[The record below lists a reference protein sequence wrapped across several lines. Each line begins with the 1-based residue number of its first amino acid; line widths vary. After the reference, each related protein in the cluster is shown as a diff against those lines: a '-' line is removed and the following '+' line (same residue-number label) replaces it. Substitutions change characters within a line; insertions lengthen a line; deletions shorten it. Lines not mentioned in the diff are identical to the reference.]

1 LAKPPGEN
9 KKLMPV
15 VLGESPKIA
24 LDATYS
30 VGRDLSGVGL
40 YSHEILLG
48 LTAGHPETRFDFCY
62 RPQRYLRSWANPL
75 PANARRRL
83 LAEPLGPRAADLFH
97 GLNQR
102 LPRIPLRRAVTT
114 FHDLFVLSGE
124 YSTEEFRVRFAAQ
137 ARDAAERSAA
147 IIAVSAFTKNAV
159 VSLLGV
165 EPSKVR
171 VVHHGVRDLPYSPA
185 PREKVILN
193 VGVIQRR
200 KNIARLV
207 EAFETVEP
215 DWRLVL
221 AGSFGYGS
229 GDILARIEQSPARD
243 RISVLGYVSHDELA
257 RWYCRAMIFAFP
269 SLDEGFGM
277 PVLEAMAAGTPVV
290 TSARSALP
298 EVAGDAAL
306 LVDPGDT
313 ESLGMALRQ
322 LAGKEDLRR
331 DLAWRGMARAR
342 LFTWEKAARETWDVY
357 REVLG

>member
-1 LAKPPGEN
+1 MSA
-9 KKLMPV
+9 
-15 VLGESPKIA
+15 VLGESPRIA

-30 VGRDLSGVGL
+30 IGDKLSGVGV
-40 YSHEILLG
+40 YSREMLLG
-48 LTAGHPETRFDFCY
+48 LTASHPGARFDFCY
-62 RPQRYLRSWANPL
+62 RPHRYLRSWAAPL

-83 LAEPLGPRAADLFH
+83 LAEPCGPRAAHLFH

-102 LPRIPLRRAVTT
+102 LPRIPLRCAITT

-124 YSTEEFRVRFAAQ
+124 YSSEEFRARFTAQ
-137 ARDAAERSAA
+137 ARDAAQRSTA
-147 IIAVSAFTKNAV
+147 IIAVSAFTKSMV

-165 EPSKVR
+165 DAAKVR
-171 VVHHGVRDLPYSPA
+171 VVHHGVRELPYSA
-185 PREKVILN
+185 TPREKIVLN
-193 VGVIQRR
+193 VGAIQRR

-207 EAFETVEP
+207 EAFETLEP

-221 AGSFGYGS
+221 AGSFGYGAA
-229 GDILARIEQSPARD
+229 DILARIEQSPARS
-243 RISVLGYVSHDELA
+243 RISVLGYVSPGELA
-257 RWYCRAMIFAFP
+257 RWYSRAMIFAFP

-298 EVAGDAAL
+298 EVAGGAAV

-313 ESLGMALRQ
+313 EALGVALRQ
-322 LAGKEDLRR
+322 LAGKEGLRR
-331 DLAWRGMARAR
+331 DLAFRGMARAR

-357 REVLG
+357 QEVLS

>member
-1 LAKPPGEN
+1 
-9 KKLMPV
+9 MPV
-15 VLGESPKIA
+15 VSGESPRIA

-30 VGRDLSGVGL
+30 VGGDLSGVGL

-48 LTAGHPETRFDFCY
+48 VAAAHPETRFDFCY

-102 LPRIPLRRAVTT
+102 LPRIPLRHAVTT
-114 FHDLFVLSGE
+114 YHDLFVLSGE
-124 YSTEEFRVRFAAQ
+124 YSTEEFRARFAAQ
-137 ARDAAERSAA
+137 ARDAAERSDA

-165 EPSKVR
+165 EAAKVR
-171 VVHHGVRDLPYSPA
+171 VVHHGVRDLPYVRI

-193 VGVIQRR
+193 VGVIQMR

-229 GDILARIEQSPARD
+229 GDILARIERSPARD
-243 RISVLGYVSHDELA
+243 RISVLGYVSHEELG

-298 EVAGDAAL
+298 EVAGEAAV

-313 ESLGMALRQ
+313 EAIGMALRR

-331 DLAWRGMARAR
+331 DFAFRGLARAR

-357 REVLG
+357 REVLA